1 MDFLPVPSLGEGTD
15 TRVLYKLKCTIFWV
29 SQVVTNGNELCIHMN
44 TVPCAAHE
52 EAVEV
57 LCQPQSILQLKSL

>member
-1 MDFLPVPSLGEGTD
+1 MDLLPVPSLGEGTD
-15 TRVLYKLKCTIFWV
+15 TRVLCKLKCTIFWI
-29 SQVVTNGNELCIHMN
+29 SQEVTEGNELYIHMN
-44 TVPCAAHE
+44 TVPCASHE